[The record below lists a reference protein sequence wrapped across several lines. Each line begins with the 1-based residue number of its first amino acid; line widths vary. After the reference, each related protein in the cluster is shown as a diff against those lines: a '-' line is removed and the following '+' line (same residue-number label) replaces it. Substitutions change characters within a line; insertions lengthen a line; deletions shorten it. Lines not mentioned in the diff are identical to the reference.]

1 MARRIKVGIIYS
13 YDENWI
19 GGTYYYQNLIQS
31 LNLLPDKRKPH
42 LVILSN
48 SFVSFDSIK
57 ELNYP
62 FITYKELIKP
72 PSFFEKFGNKIIKR
86 LIPGLT
92 IPNKKVNFGI
102 DVLFHPS
109 EIQISNSIKR
119 HLYWIPDFQEVYL
132 PHLFS
137 ENYLDYRK
145 KSQQELLT
153 KDKHILFSSN
163 DARNDFKKLYPFAES
178 NCYVVNFSVF
188 HPNYLNI
195 SIVKLKNKYEL
206 EDVPYFFCPNQFWQH
221 KNHIVVLKAIK
232 KIKENYGCSFQVLF
246 SGKESDHRNPSYFN
260 DIKQFVSENNLTDN
274 IKFLGF
280 IDRGEQLCFMKNA
293 LAVIQ
298 PSLFE
303 GWSSVVED
311 AKAMNQNLIV
321 SSLNVH
327 KEQLGNQAYYF
338 NSNDENELI
347 DQIKLFL
354 EKKVANPEFNYNN
367 NLSLFGDKFMQIITN
382 INNELP

>member
-1 MARRIKVGIIYS
+1 MAQRIKVGIIYS

-31 LNLLPDKRKPH
+31 LNLLPNTIKPE

-48 SFVSFDSIK
+48 SIDSFASIK

-62 FITYKELIKP
+62 FITYKDLNTTQ
-72 PSFFEKFGNKIIKR
+72 SFYEKLRNKILRK
-86 LIPGLT
+86 LFPGRV
-92 IPNKKVNFGI
+92 IVKKKINFGI

-109 EIQISNSIKR
+109 EVQIPNSIKK

-137 ENYLDYRK
+137 EEYLDYRK
-145 KSQQELLT
+145 NSQKELLSS
-153 KDKHILFSSN
+153 DKHILFSSN
-163 DARNDFKKLYPFAES
+163 DACNDFEKLYPSAKS
-178 NCYVVNFSVF
+178 KRYVVNFSVF

-195 SIVKLKNKYEL
+195 KIEVLKEKYQIF
-206 EDVPYFFCPNQFWQH
+206 DVPYFFSPNQFWKH
-221 KNHIVVLKAIK
+221 KNHIVVLKAVK
-232 KIKENYGCSFQVLF
+232 KIKESYNINIQVLF
-246 SGKESDHRNPSYFN
+246 SGKEFDSRNPTYLEE
-260 DIKQFVSENNLTDN
+260 IKQFVSQNNLQDN

-280 IDRGEQLCFMKNA
+280 IDRKEQLCFMKNA
-293 LAVIQ
+293 IAVIQ

-327 KEQLGNQAYYF
+327 KEQLGNLGYYF
-338 NSNDENELI
+338 NPADENELMK
-347 DQIKLFL
+347 QIMFFL
-354 EKKVANPEFNYNN
+354 ENKIGTPEFNYKE
-367 NLSLFGDKFMQIITN
+367 NLNLFGEKFMAVIIT
-382 INNELP
+382 INSK

>member
-1 MARRIKVGIIYS
+1 MVKRIKVGIIYS

-31 LNLLPDKRKPH
+31 LNLLPDSRKPH

-48 SFVSFDSIK
+48 NVDSFVSIRS
-57 ELNYP
+57 LNYP
-62 FITYKELIKP
+62 FITYKELNNTL
-72 PSFFEKFGNKIIKR
+72 SFFEECRNKIIKR
-86 LIPGLT
+86 LFPKRAIP
-92 IPNKKVNFGI
+92 KKKINFGI

-109 EIQISNSIKR
+109 EIQIPNSIKN

-137 ENYLDYRK
+137 DDYLDFRK
-145 KSQQELLT
+145 KTQQKLLSD
-153 KDKHILFSSN
+153 DKHILFSSN
-163 DARNDFKKLYPFAES
+163 DACYDFEKLYPLAKAKK
-178 NCYVVNFSVF
+178 YVVNFSVF
-188 HPNYLNI
+188 HPSFFHLNI
-195 SIVKLKNKYEL
+195 DEIKYKYQL
-206 EDVPYFFCPNQFWQH
+206 EDVPYFFSPNQFWKH
-221 KNHIVVLKAIK
+221 KNHIVVLKAVK
-232 KIKENYGCSFQVLF
+232 KIKEKYNSDIQVLF
-246 SGKESDHRNPSYFN
+246 SGKESDSRNPTYF
-260 DIKQFVSENNLTDN
+260 DEIKQFVLENNLERN

-327 KEQLGNQAYYF
+327 KEQLENLGYYF
-338 NSNDENELI
+338 DPNDENELMS
-347 DQIKLFL
+347 QILLFL
-354 EKKVANPEFNYNN
+354 ENKIENPEFNYTAQ
-367 NLSLFGDKFMQIITN
+367 LHLFGEKFMDIIDA
-382 INNELP
+382 INLK

>member
-1 MARRIKVGIIYS
+1 MAERIIVGIIYS

-31 LNLLPDKRKPH
+31 LNLLPDTRKPH

-48 SFVSFDSIK
+48 SIASFDSIK
-57 ELNYP
+57 VLNYP
-62 FITYKELIKP
+62 FITYEELNTTLT
-72 PSFFEKFGNKIIKR
+72 FFEKYRNKIIRK
-86 LIPGLT
+86 LFPKSIIP
-92 IPNKKVNFGI
+92 KKKINFGI

-109 EIQISNSIKR
+109 EIQIPNSIKK

-137 ENYLDYRK
+137 EEYLDYRK
-145 KSQQELLT
+145 KSQQELLSS
-153 KDKHILFSSN
+153 DKHVLFSSN
-163 DARNDFKKLYPFAES
+163 DACHDFEQLYPSAKS
-178 NCYVVNFSVF
+178 KKHVVNFSVF
-188 HPNYLNI
+188 HANYMDIGIEQLK
-195 SIVKLKNKYEL
+195 VKYQLI
-206 EDVPYFFCPNQFWQH
+206 DVPYFFSPNQFWKH
-221 KNHIVVLKAIK
+221 KNHIVVLKAVK
-232 KIKENYGCSFQVLF
+232 KIKEKHHFNIQVLF
-246 SGKESDHRNPSYFN
+246 SGKETDSRNPTYF
-260 DIKQFVSENNLTDN
+260 DEIKLFVAENNLQDN

-280 IDRGEQLCFMKNA
+280 IDRIDQLAFMKNA

-327 KEQLGNQAYYF
+327 QEQLGSKGYYF
-338 NSNDENELI
+338 NPNDEIGLMNQML
-347 DQIKLFL
+347 LFL
-354 EKKVANPEFNYNN
+354 ENKVDAPEFDYREQ
-367 NLSLFGDKFMQIITN
+367 LHLFGEKFMDVITV
-382 INNELP
+382 INTK